1 VQNGHRAPERVT
13 YLYVFSVIFD
23 SQMLDWS
30 LDGLVFWLP
39 KLGGEP
45 MNDPRARVPRSTRTV
60 VLAVLLLGLAAQA
73 PDARAATATSSFTVT
88 GSVVA
93 NCTISTAGISFTYDP
108 VSANAASNALATG
121 TVTIACTKGSAPSIG
136 LNNGLYA
143 GLASAGPRAMRL
155 GATANYLGYDI
166 YWPGTATSWTTA
178 APYVPSAPAS
188 KAPRTFNM
196 DGAAIA
202 GQDVAV
208 GSYTDTVTA
217 TVNF

>member
-1 VQNGHRAPERVT
+1 MSRTTRA
-13 YLYVFSVIFD
+13 I
-23 SQMLDWS
+23 
-30 LDGLVFWLP
+30 
-39 KLGGEP
+39 
-45 MNDPRARVPRSTRTV
+45 
-60 VLAVLLLGLAAQA
+60 LAALPTAMLAPA
-73 PDARAATATSSFTVT
+73 PDAGAATATSSFTVT
-88 GSVVA
+88 GTVNA
-93 NCTISTAGISFTYDP
+93 NCSISTTGISFTYDP
-108 VSANAASNALATG
+108 VAANAASNALATG

-143 GLASAGPRAMRL
+143 GLGSAGPRAMRL

-166 YWPGTATSWTTA
+166 YWPGTTTSWTTA
-178 APYVPSAPAS
+178 SPYVPTAPAS